1 MSVAAEVCPDKRV
14 AIIRFSNPPV
24 NALSKKLCTR
34 LKEAVASAQQDASIR
49 AILLMSGEG
58 LPFSGGADIKE
69 FDNPPSRDNAEVGPL
84 SLLIEE
90 IESATV
96 PTVACI
102 HKYAFGGGLEVALAC
117 HYRVSMP
124 TALLGLPEVKLGL
137 IPGAGGTQRLPRLVG
152 WEAAVRM
159 VLTGDPLPSTEAH
172 GIGLVD
178 AVAKGGKE
186 AGAALQEVALTVVN
200 DPKTGCHRRTI
211 NFPVPSNALNPLE
224 TCQTFAKKAGI
235 KVEASD
241 RGGEAFQGALE
252 ALAAAALPDPR
263 RGLDL
268 EARVFNRL
276 LRSEQSKARRYVFFS
291 ERRVA
296 SDHHLGLRGDESLVE
311 IRHVGVVGGG
321 TMGAGIAIAFLDA
334 GARVTL
340 VEVTTEALARAHEVV
355 QGIVASRVR
364 RGLMSAAQAAVWAS
378 QRRFQGTLSL
388 GDLSETDLVVEAV
401 FEDMALKKDIF
412 RRLDAQCRP
421 STILATNTSTLSI
434 DDIAAVTRRPDRVLG
449 MHFFSPA
456 HMMRLVEV
464 VRGQASSTA
473 VVGAL
478 AAVIKRMKKVCVAVG
493 NCDGFV
499 GNRMLFSY
507 QKELQLMVSG
517 RMGGSWRHLHSS
529 VYAPTRVPPP
539 VLFLIARVYRH
550 LTLR

>member
-1 MSVAAEVCPDKRV
+1 
-14 AIIRFSNPPV
+14 
-24 NALSKKLCTR
+24 
-34 LKEAVASAQQDASIR
+34 
-49 AILLMSGEG
+49 
-58 LPFSGGADIKE
+58 
-69 FDNPPSRDNAEVGPL
+69 
-84 SLLIEE
+84 
-90 IESATV
+90 
-96 PTVACI
+96 
-102 HKYAFGGGLEVALAC
+102 
-117 HYRVSMP
+117 
-124 TALLGLPEVKLGL
+124 
-137 IPGAGGTQRLPRLVG
+137 
-152 WEAAVRM
+152 
-159 VLTGDPLPSTEAH
+159 
-172 GIGLVD
+172 
-178 AVAKGGKE
+178 
-186 AGAALQEVALTVVN
+186 
-200 DPKTGCHRRTI
+200 
-211 NFPVPSNALNPLE
+211 
-224 TCQTFAKKAGI
+224 
-235 KVEASD
+235 
-241 RGGEAFQGALE
+241 
-252 ALAAAALPDPR
+252 
-263 RGLDL
+263 
-268 EARVFNRL
+268 
-276 LRSEQSKARRYVFFS
+276 
-291 ERRVA
+291 
-296 SDHHLGLRGDESLVE
+296 
-311 IRHVGVVGGG
+311 
-321 TMGAGIAIAFLDA
+321 MGAGIAIAFLDA